1 MSGIAKE
8 LSMETNATKMKGG
21 KTRFAWLG
29 ILGIALLLV
38 VIGGWWSS
46 KMMTVMSSAAAS
58 DPNVAQA
65 KAGEA
70 TKIVME
76 IAEATNDGKIR
87 GKILK
92 KKTEEIYTRTGE
104 EISIRSSGDTKFV
117 MGKAEDVRAG
127 AVVHLTGT
135 MQEDRSVAA
144 QQIVIL
150 TQYVKIE

>member
-1 MSGIAKE
+1 MD
-8 LSMETNATKMKGG
+8 TNATKIKGG

-29 ILGIALLLV
+29 IMGVALLLV

-58 DPNVAQA
+58 DPNAAQA
-65 KAGEA
+65 KAGEVA
-70 TKIVME
+70 KIVME
-76 IAEATNDGKIR
+76 IAEASNDGKIR
-87 GKILK
+87 GKILR

-104 EISIRSSGDTKFV
+104 EIGVKAGGETKFV

-127 AVVHLTGT
+127 AVVHVTGT
-135 MQEDRSVAA
+135 MQGDRSVVA

-150 TQYVKIE
+150 NKYVKVE